1 MMTFVL
7 VFIYRCVHLHIYSR
21 HNLLLSTTVY
31 LILGV
36 GLLID
41 VCDMG

>member
-7 VFIYRCVHLHIYSR
+7 VFIYIQLHIYSR